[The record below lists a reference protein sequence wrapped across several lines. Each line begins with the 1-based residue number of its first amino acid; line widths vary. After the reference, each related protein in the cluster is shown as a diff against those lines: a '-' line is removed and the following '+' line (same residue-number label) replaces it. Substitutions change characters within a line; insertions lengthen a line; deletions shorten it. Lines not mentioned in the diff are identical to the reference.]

1 MSKSR
6 IEARFAQLKAENRAA
21 FVAYV
26 MAGDPDYATGLE
38 ILQGLPAEG
47 YFAAAETAGLSHASL
62 RAAYPLGKQAAA

>member
-26 MAGDPDYATGLE
+26 MAGDPDYAWRSCGAC
-38 ILQGLPAEG
+38 QAPAP
-47 YFAAAETAGLSHASL
+47 T
-62 RAAYPLGKQAAA
+62 